1 MEDTEPLNEPRTEA
15 NMNIATPQPGIFVL
29 NKFSKYTDYIFFKT

>member
-1 MEDTEPLNEPRTEA
+1 MEDTEPLNEPRTA
-15 NMNIATPQPGIFVL
+15 ANIATPQQGIFVL